1 MDNTENVGCVPSIHV
16 HYKSM
21 SSRLG
26 RERSG
31 IFSSTNS
38 DQNPVAARER
48 KGKIRSEVG
57 ENEHFIVGTSH
68 KL

>member
-1 MDNTENVGCVPSIHV
+1 
-16 HYKSM
+16 M

-57 ENEHFIVGTSH
+57 ENEH
-68 KL
+68 

>member
-1 MDNTENVGCVPSIHV
+1 
-16 HYKSM
+16 M

-48 KGKIRSEVG
+48 KGKISIMVEERMNTKNIHCG
-57 ENEHFIVGTSH
+57 H
-68 KL
+68 KS